1 MSVKNL
7 ACFRLSVNGNCPVLT
22 VLFFFFF
29 FSVDHREPLKVL
41 EERNDL
47 KIGGGQWG
55 LGVPGEIPG
64 ECELGFTC

>member
-1 MSVKNL
+1 MFQ
-7 ACFRLSVNGNCPVLT
+7 ALSQWELSCSYSPVL
-22 VLFFFFF
+22 FFFF

-41 EERNDL
+41 EERNGL

>member
-1 MSVKNL
+1 MFQ
-7 ACFRLSVNGNCPVLT
+7 ALSQWELSCSYSP

>member
-1 MSVKNL
+1 MSEESGML
-7 ACFRLSVNGNCPVLT
+7 QALSQLELSCSYSPVFL
-22 VLFFFFF
+22 FFF

-47 KIGGGQWG
+47 KIGGGKCG